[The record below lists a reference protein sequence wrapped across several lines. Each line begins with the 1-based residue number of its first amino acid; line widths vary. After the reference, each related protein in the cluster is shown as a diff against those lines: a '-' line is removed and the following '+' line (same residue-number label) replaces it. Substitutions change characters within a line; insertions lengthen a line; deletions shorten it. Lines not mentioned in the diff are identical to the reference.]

1 MTTIE
6 PFCGYGLGLR
16 QPHYR
21 DFLNGDVPVDF
32 VEVISENFMVDGGRP
47 LDVLDAVRTCHEV
60 VLHGVSLSPGSAHG
74 LDTAYLDRLASLV
87 DRVQPLWVSDHLC
100 WTRSSAHNSHDL
112 LPLPM
117 TAEALDVV
125 CANVQRTQD
134 RLRCPILL
142 ENPSSYMTFP
152 EDEFAEW
159 DFFAEVVRRTGCFIL
174 LDLNNV
180 FVSAHNHD
188 FVPARYL
195 DPLPL
200 NRVRQVHLAGHM
212 PGEILIDTHDR
223 DVCDGVWS
231 LLSDIAP
238 RLGPVALMIERDDA
252 IPPLPEILAE
262 LDIAR
267 RVVERSC
274 RVKAA

>member
-32 VEVISENFMVDGGRP
+32 VEVISENFMVDGGLP
-47 LDVLDAVRTCHEV
+47 LDVLDAVRTSHEV

-74 LDTAYLDRLASLV
+74 LNTAYLDRLAALV

-134 RLRCPILL
+134 RLRRPILL

-159 DFFAEVVRRTGCFIL
+159 DFFAEVF
-174 LDLNNV
+174 
-180 FVSAHNHD
+180 A
-188 FVPARYL
+188 A
-195 DPLPL
+195 
-200 NRVRQVHLAGHM
+200 
-212 PGEILIDTHDR
+212 
-223 DVCDGVWS
+223 
-231 LLSDIAP
+231 
-238 RLGPVALMIERDDA
+238 PVASSCSTSTTFSSAPTTTTSPLRAISIPCRWIVFARSTWRDT
-252 IPPLPEILAE
+252 
-262 LDIAR
+262 
-267 RVVERSC
+267 C
-274 RVKAA
+274 RVKS